1 MTDTAVINAP
11 SAPDGGASPTAPRP
25 APPRDRRRQLRA
37 ALGGSG
43 AWWLLG
49 PPVVFLLALL
59 VAPLVFLVIQAF
71 THVDANA
78 GTGTGIGRAL
88 HDDIFGKAI
97 WRTFLLALTVSVL
110 TLVFGT
116 IYAVALAVAPKGIAI
131 FMVVALFTLFWTSLL
146 VRTYGWI
153 LLYLPQGPI
162 YSVLHGVGLRDQPL
176 EIYQTTAAS
185 YPAMVHVMLPYVV
198 LPVFAATR
206 QLDPMHLRAAR
217 VLGAKPFLVL
227 RKVVLPQLR
236 AGIMSGA
243 VLVFVMSLGFYV
255 TPQLLGSPT
264 GQMVAGLIGSAFNV
278 PGETPVAAAMSL
290 VLLVV
295 VIVVYAIA
303 DRAFKVSEQWGRS

>member
-1 MTDTAVINAP
+1 MAETATLTPPADATAP
-11 SAPDGGASPTAPRP
+11 AGPTAGAEGPR
-25 APPRDRRRQLRA
+25 RNRLRA
-37 ALGGSG
+37 AFGGSG

-49 PPVVFLLALL
+49 PPLVFLVLL
-59 VAPLVFLVIQAF
+59 LLGPLVFLVIEAF
-71 THVDANA
+71 TKVDPNA
-78 GTGTGIGRAL
+78 GSGTGVSRAL
-88 HDDIFGKAI
+88 DDHVFRASL
-97 WRTFLLALTVSVL
+97 WRTFVLALTVSVL
-110 TLVFGT
+110 TLIFGT
-116 IYAVALAVAPKGIAI
+116 IYALAIAVAPKGVAI
-131 FMVVALFTLFWTSLL
+131 FLVVSLFTLFWTSLL

-162 YSVLHGVGLRDQPL
+162 YSVLHDLGLRKEPI

-217 VLGAKPFLVL
+217 VLGAKPLLIL

-236 AGIMSGA
+236 AGIMAGA
-243 VLVFVMSLGFYV
+243 VLVFIMSLGFYV

-264 GQMVAGLIGSAFNV
+264 GQMVAGLIGQSFNV

-290 VLLVV
+290 VLLA
-295 VIVVYAIA
+295 IVVLVYLVA
-303 DRAFKVSEQWGRS
+303 DRVFKVSEQWGQG